1 MSEYQRFNS
10 SSSSRWRRFAFLA
23 SSAADSPVSAVP
35 SPFIRSTL
43 FAPRRSVCTAE
54 TTPERREN
62 PAASL
67 FLIHRSGESSET
79 EK

>member
-1 MSEYQRFNS
+1 MSENQRFNS
-10 SSSSRWRRFAFLA
+10 SSRWRRLAFRA

-35 SPFIRSTL
+35 SPYSLQAF
-43 FAPRRSVCTAE
+43 CTAE
-54 TTPERREN
+54 TKPERREN
-62 PAASL
+62 PASSL